1 MVSLVLI
8 HSPPFT
14 EQPTD
19 QSPLSSPLQPA
30 RHTKL
35 EKADILEM
43 TVKHL
48 QNIQR
53 QQLILNAQTDSTILQ
68 FKSGFVDCADEVT
81 RYIGQMDGLD
91 LGVRQRLA
99 NHLNGC
105 VSNIQRQIN
114 INTGSGFGHFVQQQN
129 SSASPFPLLAD
140 LNNNNT
146 SSAVMNGRVGGI
158 QVNGVQLVPS
168 RLPSGEIAL
177 IMPNSN
183 NVSLNSLLAVNSP
196 TPSFNPI
203 VKSTPNGNSHTGLLV
218 PSSGGNYMSSTTAYP
233 RMSAFNPISSVK
245 SRQYSSNLSSS
256 PSLHANN
263 SPPLSP
269 VSSISSS
276 DLDSHPSME
285 PFNLLG
291 NNHNNNNNS
300 TVVTTTPPLSSSGA
314 ANSSSS
320 LNISSP
326 QDVSMSGAH
335 ARHLQ
340 QSQVSSTTQQQCDRM
355 MLPKKRTFAMM
366 EATFDQ
372 RSLCSTAS
380 DTTNEDHQQPSEK
393 MPKMDGDECAKDDM
407 WRPW

>member
-1 MVSLVLI
+1 
-8 HSPPFT
+8 
-14 EQPTD
+14 
-19 QSPLSSPLQPA
+19 
-30 RHTKL
+30 
-35 EKADILEM
+35 M

-48 QNIQR
+48 QNVQR
-53 QQLILNAQTDSTILQ
+53 QQLILTAQTDSTILHK

-91 LGVRQRLA
+91 MGVRQRLA
-99 NHLNGC
+99 NHLNNC
-105 VSNIQRQIN
+105 VSNIQQQIN
-114 INTGSGFGHFVQQQN
+114 INTGSGFGHHFGQQQQN

-140 LNNNNT
+140 LNNNNNHNT
-146 SSAVMNGRVGGI
+146 SSATMNARMGGI

-183 NVSLNSLLAVNSP
+183 NMSLNSLLAVNSP
-196 TPSFNPI
+196 TPTFNPI

-218 PSSGGNYMSSTTAYP
+218 PSSGGGNYMSSTTAYP
-233 RMSAFNPISSVK
+233 RMSAFNPINSVK

-285 PFNLLG
+285 PFNLLSAS
-291 NNHNNNNNS
+291 NNNNNNS

-326 QDVSMSGAH
+326 HDVSISGAR
-335 ARHLQ
+335 ALHLQ

-366 EATFDQ
+366 DATFDQ
-372 RSLCSTAS
+372 RSLCSTGS

-393 MPKMDGDECAKDDM
+393 MPKMDGDEGKDDM